1 MGKRVAGSAS
11 RTGWAPAAVGAG
23 SESGWCARAGVPR
36 FWPRILGIA
45 LALGVASAA
54 CAQEDLPPTPA
65 ETALLGEL
73 AAAIESLSDYRAA
86 AVPLPRVRELPQRE
100 LEARFCDGLCS
111 ALAAYLPGDGIY
123 LSAHLD
129 PLREPEDRA
138 ALLHELVHHFQQGHP
153 KFAGMPP
160 CQREREKEREAV
172 ALQNAYLERLH
183 IARRVRFN
191 DAFDCA
197 GTETGTDASDESG
210 SRSRAD

>member
-1 MGKRVAGSAS
+1 MRDDVDRGRRGCVPTGVLRKSAHWAGIVGA
-11 RTGWAPAAVGAG
+11 AAAVVLATAAAAQSDAPPPP
-23 SESGWCARAGVPR
+23 SENV
-36 FWPRILGIA
+36 L
-45 LALGVASAA
+45 LA
-54 CAQEDLPPTPA
+54 
-65 ETALLGEL
+65 EL
-73 AAAIESLSDYRAA
+73 ASAIESLSDYRVAG
-86 AVPLPRVRELPQRE
+86 VTLPPVRELPQRD

-129 PLREPEDRA
+129 PAREPEDRA

-172 ALQNAYLERLH
+172 DLQNAYLAQLGSSH
-183 IARRVRFN
+183 RVRFH

-197 GTETGTDASDESG
+197 N
-210 SRSRAD
+210 AD